1 MDYQYHPDADCVARA
16 RTLIAK
22 AAKGVEQM
30 EDVASQA
37 FCRLAALMGMLA
49 RLEEPAGS
57 CDPEAVEA
65 AGLDAATLCREAK
78 DLLRYLDSHQWTSVR
93 VAPNGRSR
101 ARPRARLG
109 GGTACGG

>member
-1 MDYQYHPDADCVARA
+1 MADQHNPDADCVAQA
-16 RTLIAK
+16 RTLIAR

-30 EDVASQA
+30 EDAAGQA
-37 FCRLAALMGMLA
+37 FCRLAALVGMLA

-57 CDPEAVEA
+57 CHPEAVDA

-78 DLLRYLDSHQWTSVR
+78 VLLRYLDSHASTSAR

-109 GGTACGG
+109 GSIACGG